1 MTGPVDGE
9 RAPALDVAPVSG
21 LRVRSGEGPLVVAF
35 VRGIGGMQAR
45 GAVRALQEVLPAVQR
60 LGGGIVVVTP
70 GPLEFA
76 RDFVP
81 RWHVRMPVVVD
92 LDGELRR
99 AWGVPTAEV
108 PVWKHLSA
116 SSFGRG
122 VTTLFEGHV
131 HRGGVDLLPAVFVLD
146 GSGVVVDAERA
157 RSRWDLP
164 EVTRIRRAVER
175 IAGRSGR

>member
-1 MTGPVDGE
+1 MTGPVVGE

-70 GPLEFA
+70 GPLEVA
-76 RDFVP
+76 RDFIP

-92 LDGELRR
+92 AYGELRR
-99 AWGVPTAEV
+99 AWGVRTAEV
-108 PVWKHLSA
+108 PVWRHLSA
-116 SSFGRG
+116 SSVGRG

-157 RSRWDLP
+157 RARWDLP
-164 EVTRIRRAVER
+164 DAARVLRAVER
-175 IAGRSGR
+175 IAGPPGR

>member
-1 MTGPVDGE
+1 MTGPVVGE

-21 LRVRSGEGPLVVAF
+21 RRVRTGEGPLVVAF

-45 GAVRALQEVLPAVQR
+45 GAVRALQEVLPSVQR
-60 LGGGIVVVTP
+60 LGGDMVVVTP
-70 GPLEFA
+70 GPLEVA

-92 LDGELRR
+92 ADGDLRR

-108 PVWKHLSA
+108 PVWKDFSVSSVHLA
-116 SSFGRG
+116 

-146 GSGVVVDAERA
+146 GSGIVVEVEPARA
-157 RSRWDLP
+157 RWERPDGARVL
-164 EVTRIRRAVER
+164 RAVER
-175 IAGRSGR
+175 IAGLPGR

>member
-1 MTGPVDGE
+1 MPVVGE

-21 LRVRSGEGPLVVAF
+21 LRVRSGERPLVVAF

-60 LGGGIVVVTP
+60 LGGGIVVVTS
-70 GPLEFA
+70 GPLEVA

-92 LDGELRR
+92 ADGETRR
-99 AWGVPTAEV
+99 AWGVPTAEL
-108 PVWKHLSA
+108 PVWKDLSA
-116 SSFGRG
+116 SAVRRA
-122 VTTLFEGHV
+122 VTTLVEGHV

-164 EVTRIRRAVER
+164 DVARVLHAVER
-175 IAGRSGR
+175 IARRPGR

>member
-1 MTGPVDGE
+1 
-9 RAPALDVAPVSG
+9 
-21 LRVRSGEGPLVVAF
+21 VAF

-45 GAVRALQEVLPAVQR
+45 GAVRALQAVLPAVQR

-70 GPLEFA
+70 GPLEVA
-76 RDFVP
+76 RDFIP

-92 LDGELRR
+92 ADGELRR

-108 PVWKHLSA
+108 PVWRHLSA

-131 HRGGVDLLPAVFVLD
+131 HRGGVELLPAVFVLD

-157 RSRWDLP
+157 RARWDLP
-164 EVTRIRRAVER
+164 DAARVLRAVER
-175 IAGRSGR
+175 IAGPPGR